1 MISISILATLL
12 AFAAAN
18 PLSRRTMAVYEKRD
32 AIPAG
37 FVHAGSLP
45 ASQEIALRIALHLT
59 AAQLVE
65 YVKPSEATLSAV
77 TEWLNENEIV
87 ATPVSP
93 AGDPLQ
99 ITLPIKKTSDLLLT
113 KFTAFNTSLAFLT
126 PLRGSPGL
134 PAINDKR
141 EACAEPSADTVPAFS
156 TPACLQALY
165 GIPTAKATSSAT
177 NILAQYANQADLTR
191 FLDALRPDL
200 NTAKFSLQNLDD
212 GINDQA
218 LANAGIEANLD
229 IEYTVGVAGGVPV
242 TFISVGPSSND
253 DVSGFVDIGNFLLAE
268 TDDVRPKVLTT
279 SYCFNEPELPVAL
292 SMQLAAVGTLSLFAS
307 GDGGVG
313 GVQSATCD
321 TFVPTAPSG
330 CPFLTSVGGT
340 TDAIA
345 ASLSGGGF
353 NVASYLSSIGD
364 QYSSLYNTTGRGYP
378 DAAAQAESVEL
389 AWMGSFWLVDG
400 TSCASPIF
408 TSLIALVNDHLLAAG
423 KPVLEV
429 SSTIPVQRSWPG
441 SFHGHHLRNN
451 PGCNTDGFS
460 AKAGWDPVTGLGTPN
475 FDLLL
480 TAVGL

>member
-1 MISISILATLL
+1 MYGRSSY
-12 AFAAAN
+12 
-18 PLSRRTMAVYEKRD
+18 LSTVHEKREGV
-32 AIPAG
+32 PAG
-37 FVHAGSLP
+37 FVHAGSFSASQKITLRIVLVHTDIAGLEAKTYVASDP
-45 ASQEIALRIALHLT
+45 ASTSPPHRYVLSSQYPGISANSF
-59 AAQLVE
+59 QLVE

-87 ATPVSP
+87 ATSVSP
-93 AGDPLQ
+93 AGDLLQ

-113 KFTAFNTSLAFLT
+113 KFTAFNTIRTLSYSVPVSLQFYIQFFHPT
-126 PLRGSPGL
+126 
-134 PAINDKR
+134 R
-141 EACAEPSADTVPAFS
+141 EACAEPCADTVPAFS

-200 NTAKFSLQNLDD
+200 NTAKFSFQNLDD

-229 IEYTVGVAGGVPV
+229 IEYTVGVAGGVLV

-268 TDDVRPKVLTT
+268 TDDARPKVLTT

-292 SMQLAAVGTLSLFAS
+292 SMQVRARTSSFFAS

-330 CPFLTSVGGT
+330 CPLCVMVLSL
-340 TDAIA
+340 
-345 ASLSGGGF
+345 SHSPLSGGGF
-353 NVASYLSSIGD
+353 TADVASYLSSIGD
-364 QYSSLYNTTGRGYP
+364 QYSGLYNTTGRGYP
-378 DAAAQAESVEL
+378 DAAAQA
-389 AWMGSFWLVDG
+389 ASFWLVDG

-408 TSLIALVNDHLLAAG
+408 ASLIALFPLPFLYSAAG
-423 KPVLEV
+423 RGAFTDIT
-429 SSTIPVQRSWPG
+429 SG
-441 SFHGHHLRNN
+441 NN

-480 TAVGL
+480 AAVGL